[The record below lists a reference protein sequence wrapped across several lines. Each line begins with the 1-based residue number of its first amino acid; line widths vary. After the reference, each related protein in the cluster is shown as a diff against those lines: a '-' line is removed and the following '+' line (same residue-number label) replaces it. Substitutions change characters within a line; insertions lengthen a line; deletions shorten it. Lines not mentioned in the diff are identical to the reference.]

1 MSGERFTLDTNIL
14 VYSMDNGA
22 GWRRPAATEVIAR
35 AAVQDCALTL
45 QAASEFFWVAKR
57 KNLMP
62 AEKAAAQAS
71 DWLDLFPIVAASRNA
86 AKAALATSVAG
97 QLSYWDGLLLATA
110 AEAGC
115 AAMLTEDMADG
126 AVLHGVRIVN
136 PFASGGL
143 SPEAERLL
151 GGSG

>member
-22 GWRRPAATEVIAR
+22 GWRRQVAIEVIAR
-35 AAVQDCALTL
+35 AALRDCALTL
-45 QAASEFFWVAKR
+45 QATSEFFSVAKR

-62 AEKAAAQAS
+62 VDKAAAQAL
-71 DWLDLFPIVAASRNA
+71 DWLDLFPIAMVSKSAVR
-86 AKAALATSVAG
+86 AALATSVTG

-110 AEAGC
+110 GEAGC
-115 AAMLTEDMADG
+115 AAILTEDMADG

-136 PFASGGL
+136 PFAAAGL

-151 GGSG
+151 GGLG

>member
-1 MSGERFTLDTNIL
+1 MSGKRFTLDTNVL
-14 VYSMDNGA
+14 VYSVDD
-22 GWRRPAATEVIAR
+22 AAPLRCQTARGVLAR
-35 AAVQDCALTL
+35 AASRDCRLTL
-45 QAASEFFWVAKR
+45 QAVSEFFAVVTR
-57 KNLMP
+57 KKLVSD
-62 AEKAAAQAS
+62 AEAAAQVS
-71 DWLDLFPIVAASRNA
+71 DWLDVFITAALSKSAVR
-86 AKAALATSVAG
+86 AALATSVTR

-115 AAMLTEDMADG
+115 AAILTEDMAHG

-136 PFASGGL
+136 PFAAGGL